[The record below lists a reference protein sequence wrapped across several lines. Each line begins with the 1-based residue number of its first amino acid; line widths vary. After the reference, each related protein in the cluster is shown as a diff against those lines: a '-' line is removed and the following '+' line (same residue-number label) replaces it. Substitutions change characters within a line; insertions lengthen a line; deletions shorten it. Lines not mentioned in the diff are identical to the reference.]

1 MKLKRKNNI
10 EKIINTLKVQHND
23 LFIKYCKKN
32 PTDIEKYFSFE
43 DNLKSFPP
51 NGIMEATELDSFY
64 YIYHKNSVV
73 GFYRITDL
81 FFNNEIELHGSFN
94 KYETFLVKSYFEL
107 TELFVNSIQ
116 NVYPNSIVSSS
127 VHKDNKKAIMFLEYL
142 GFELVEYDANNDKHL
157 IFYFKNKK
165 PSHNN
170 V

>member
-1 MKLKRKNNI
+1 MKLKRKD
-10 EKIINTLKVQHND
+10 KTKKVLNTLNVQHND
-23 LFIKYCKKN
+23 LLIKYCGIN
-32 PTDIEKYFSFE
+32 PIEIENYFTNE

-51 NGIMEATELDSFY
+51 NGILEATELDSFY

-116 NVYPNSIVSSS
+116 NIYPNSIVRSSL
-127 VHKDNKKAIMFLEYL
+127 HKDNKKAIMFLKYL
-142 GFELVEYDANNDKHL
+142 GFDLVELDANNDKYL
-157 IFYFKNKK
+157 IFHITNKK
-165 PSHNN
+165 PAHNS
-170 V
+170 